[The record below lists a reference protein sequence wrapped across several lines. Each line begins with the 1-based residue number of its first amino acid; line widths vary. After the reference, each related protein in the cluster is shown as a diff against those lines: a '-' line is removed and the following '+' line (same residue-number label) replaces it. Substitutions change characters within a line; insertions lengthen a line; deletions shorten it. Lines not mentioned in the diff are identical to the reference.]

1 MIRSQDKM
9 KKIVALAS
17 STLIVAI
24 TLLTAAKVMDVDVSE
39 YIAMRWNMAKNIAGE
54 IARVVGG
61 VDRTTLG
68 ASISGPGSGIVG
80 YWKFDEGTGGTT
92 ADSSGFGNTGT
103 LVGVEWSEM
112 SPFDEGESVSL
123 FESLADVPSV
133 PNDYITVPD
142 SNELDIPG
150 SFTISAW
157 VNTSNIGPTAPHVQA
172 VAVKGVEETDRNY
185 SLAINYYG
193 EAYGL
198 WVQIKGC
205 SFNNGIAMSQ
215 SIPASEWANIVVRY
229 DHSASPKRRD
239 VFLSNLLV
247 HTETAA
253 VCEPAINSSPLI
265 IGGAPTGNSN
275 FTTFKGLIDDL
286 RIFNRPLTDGEI
298 GQIYNETQAPARFN
312 GSPSGALSSGL
323 TEVELLLNTNET
335 ATCKMSTTANIP
347 YASMTDTF
355 SVTGSTAHSEW
366 VSVESGQ
373 SYEFYVRCADTFDK
387 VNADDYVI
395 AFSIDGDVELQ
406 LNLYARV
413 KSDTTADVR
422 EAAGLTAPVV
432 PGSPQPPGKKGQLT
446 NGPVSASGLW
456 WWYVNFHSGVDGWVK
471 ENDLVYRSIPPLF
484 FEWR

>member
-150 SFTISAW
+150 SFTISA
-157 VNTSNIGPTAPHVQA
+157 
-172 VAVKGVEETDRNY
+172 
-185 SLAINYYG
+185 
-193 EAYGL
+193 
-198 WVQIKGC
+198 
-205 SFNNGIAMSQ
+205 
-215 SIPASEWANIVVRY
+215 
-229 DHSASPKRRD
+229 
-239 VFLSNLLV
+239 
-247 HTETAA
+247 
-253 VCEPAINSSPLI
+253 
-265 IGGAPTGNSN
+265 
-275 FTTFKGLIDDL
+275 
-286 RIFNRPLTDGEI
+286 
-298 GQIYNETQAPARFN
+298 
-312 GSPSGALSSGL
+312 
-323 TEVELLLNTNET
+323 
-335 ATCKMSTTANIP
+335 
-347 YASMTDTF
+347 
-355 SVTGSTAHSEW
+355 
-366 VSVESGQ
+366 
-373 SYEFYVRCADTFDK
+373 
-387 VNADDYVI
+387 
-395 AFSIDGDVELQ
+395 
-406 LNLYARV
+406 
-413 KSDTTADVR
+413 
-422 EAAGLTAPVV
+422 
-432 PGSPQPPGKKGQLT
+432 
-446 NGPVSASGLW
+446 
-456 WWYVNFHSGVDGWVK
+456 
-471 ENDLVYRSIPPLF
+471 
-484 FEWR
+484 